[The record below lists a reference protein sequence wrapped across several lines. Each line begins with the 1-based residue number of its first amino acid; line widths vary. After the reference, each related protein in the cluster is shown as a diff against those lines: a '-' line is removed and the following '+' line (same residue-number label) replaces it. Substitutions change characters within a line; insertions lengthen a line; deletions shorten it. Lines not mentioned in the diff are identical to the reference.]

1 MFTISTLKHVY
12 TVVSI
17 STNGRQKASATLLGE
32 MATFSPM
39 IEAVTEELIL
49 TKLKLKQSLTK
60 RETLYFLT
68 ICKYLHAVLFLTLTV
83 ILFIFIVFQAMYQ
96 AAHN

>member
-12 TVVSI
+12 TGVSI
-17 STNGRQKASATLLGE
+17 STNGWQKASATLLGE

-49 TKLKLKQSLTK
+49 TKLKLKQSL
-60 RETLYFLT
+60 
-68 ICKYLHAVLFLTLTV
+68 
-83 ILFIFIVFQAMYQ
+83 
-96 AAHN
+96 N